1 MGVDAVLAVVVVAVF
16 LVAVARR
23 EAFTLPGKKTKQVQ
37 SAPAMAKDAC
47 TYALSNYAYDNM
59 HLMQTVGQKDSRMF
73 VGACQGKRPASM
85 IRLPDVNGKRVLR
98 LAGAR
103 PDGTPFELKCANRE
117 ECLVGWAKGVG
128 RFWDKQSLAARK
140 GQLAPWIFTDKQRFV
155 VVTKDKDIPDRCK
168 NVVKTLLKDWGAA
181 FVFVKPLVLV
191 RGMMKGE
198 DVNRV
203 YVITKESAR
212 GHEYDRF
219 VQAGG
224 KPENWFAYS
233 GNLQLVQLM
242 YMQGLMARAGRV
254 FMRVFERLPP
264 SPQIARLSSAIRKTF
279 ADPGAVYAS
288 GGTGQ
293 DAQGKA
299 WQGVGSVHGVAM
311 RLRGLRKDMDDADFA
326 GLYLGGAAVAK
337 PLMVTVIHEFAH
349 HIDYAANDDFIG
361 GHNYGFWS
369 LLRFF
374 EVTMVAAG
382 MITYDWRTNAKNFDA
397 AGYGG
402 FDPFYQRDWHR
413 IEVEVR
419 AKGGTKEDLARKGGA
434 VGADKGSYEKTVW
447 DDVWADVS
455 NTDRNA
461 DKIVMQRFKALLKG
475 LSTA

>member
-1 MGVDAVLAVVVVAVF
+1 MKKNLSAASNCFEFASPKVIQFVDTYAMKKSAPKPLICVTANAMESAEKRRPLHATGVRNVNSLLKMVDCVPVLLPPVGAAVDIDE
-16 LVAVARR
+16 LVARMDGFVLPGGRANVEPHHYGGPEFPPNEPIDPGRDAIVLPLVRACIAARVPVFGICRGIQEINVALGGSLHYRVH
-23 EAFTLPGKKTKQVQ
+23 EVPGKKDHRR
-37 SAPAMAKDAC
+37 PRHEDA
-47 TYALSNYAYDNM
+47 T
-59 HLMQTVGQKDSRMF
+59 QEEVF
-73 VGACQGKRPASM
+73 
-85 IRLPDVNGKRVLR
+85 RLNHM
-98 LAGAR
+98 
-103 PDGTPFELKCANRE
+103 
-117 ECLVGWAKGVG
+117 
-128 RFWDKQSLAARK
+128 
-140 GQLAPWIFTDKQRFV
+140 
-155 VVTKDKDIPDRCK
+155 
-168 NVVKTLLKDWGAA
+168 VKLT
-181 FVFVKPLVLV
+181 
-191 RGMMKGE
+191 
-198 DVNRV
+198 
-203 YVITKESAR
+203 
-212 GHEYDRF
+212 
-219 VQAGG
+219 AGG
-224 KPENWFAYS
+224 LFQK
-233 GNLQLVQLM
+233 L
-242 YMQGLMARAGRV
+242 
-254 FMRVFERLPP
+254 
-264 SPQIARLSSAIRKTF
+264 
-279 ADPGAVYAS
+279 
-288 GGTGQ
+288 TGY
-293 DAQGKA
+293 DEMMVNSLHG
-299 WQGVGSVHGVAM
+299 QGVGSVHGVAM

-397 AGYGG
+397 TGYGG